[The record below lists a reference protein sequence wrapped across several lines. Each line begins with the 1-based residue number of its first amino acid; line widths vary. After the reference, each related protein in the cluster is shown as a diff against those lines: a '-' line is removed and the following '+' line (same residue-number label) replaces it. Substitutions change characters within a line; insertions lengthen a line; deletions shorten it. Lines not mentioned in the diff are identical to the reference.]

1 MRELLPVSQ
10 SAASCGWVVER
21 LPVSQVEVWRLVVVV
36 EGAAGHAARGAVVEV
51 VVLEAVVGQVVLQ
64 VVLGG
69 GGQLGVGGACQVR
82 G

>member
-1 MRELLPVSQ
+1 M
-10 SAASCGWVVER
+10 VV
-21 LPVSQVEVWRLVVVV
+21 Q
-36 EGAAGHAARGAVVEV
+36 GAAGHAARGAVVEV

-69 GGQLGVGGACQVR
+69 GGQVGVGCACQVR